1 MAVTAESSNSLYIE
15 EQDFN
20 QLVWNK
26 VSYWTFLAVYTILL
40 QRNIQLEN
48 LLLYNFF
55 SSFKLQ
61 KHQGILF
68 CCSRYRVRFDDK
80 IAEIVLLFLTFT
92 SASLLPL
99 PATTRVCFTRHYCVC

>member
-48 LLLYNFF
+48 LLLYNF
-55 SSFKLQ
+55 
-61 KHQGILF
+61 LF
-68 CCSRYRVRFDDK
+68 NF
-80 IAEIVLLFLTFT
+80 
-92 SASLLPL
+92 
-99 PATTRVCFTRHYCVC
+99 

>member
-55 SSFKLQ
+55 FQVLNCKSTKEYCFVALDIEFDLMIKLL
-61 KHQGILF
+61 KLF
-68 CCSRYRVRFDDK
+68 YYF
-80 IAEIVLLFLTFT
+80 
-92 SASLLPL
+92 
-99 PATTRVCFTRHYCVC
+99 

>member
-48 LLLYNFF
+48 L
-55 SSFKLQ
+55 
-61 KHQGILF
+61 
-68 CCSRYRVRFDDK
+68 
-80 IAEIVLLFLTFT
+80 
-92 SASLLPL
+92 
-99 PATTRVCFTRHYCVC
+99 